1 MLRAAEQDRPDV
13 LAPRE
18 QWRAE
23 MPEWDPERPVFLD
36 ETSATT
42 TMTRR
47 YGRSPRGEL
56 LIMPEPHGHWKTS
69 TFVAALRIDGLI
81 APTVVD
87 GAMNGDFFEAYV
99 ERQLIPT
106 LRPGDVVVMDHRSS
120 HKRASIRKAI
130 EAAGCTRKY
139 LPPYSPDLNPIE
151 QAFSQVKSLLRK
163 ARERTVAGLWEF
175 FGRLPD
181 AFTPQEC
188 RNFIAHSGYAAT
200 ST

>member
-1 MLRAAEQDRPDV
+1 
-13 LAPRE
+13 
-18 QWRAE
+18 
-23 MPEWDPERPVFLD
+23 MPEWDLERLVFLD

-42 TMTRR
+42 NMTRR
-47 YGRSPRGEL
+47 YGRSPRGER

-69 TFVAALRIDGLI
+69 TFVAALRIDGLT
-81 APTVVD
+81 APTVLE

-99 ERQLIPT
+99 EQQLVPT
-106 LRPGDVVVMDHRSS
+106 LRPGDVVVMDNLSS
-120 HKRASIRKAI
+120 HKRIAIRELI
-130 EAAGCTRKY
+130 ENAGCTLKY

-151 QAFSQVKSLLRK
+151 QAFSKAKSLLRK
-163 ARERTVAGLWEF
+163 ARERTVTGLWEF

-200 ST
+200 SI